1 MNGPG
6 PGAGDGVPGMLTV
19 LQPAVIFK
27 DKSFLLVDKA
37 LIQVQ
42 LT

>member
-1 MNGPG
+1 MSGPRL
-6 PGAGDGVPGMLTV
+6 GAGDGVPEMLTV

-27 DKSFLLVDKA
+27 DESFLLVDKA

>member
-1 MNGPG
+1 MSGPRFG
-6 PGAGDGVPGMLTV
+6 VGDGVPDAHRAP
-19 LQPAVIFK
+19 PAVIFM
-27 DKSFLLVDKA
+27 DESFLLVDKA